1 MSESISGTILP
12 FFFRLTHHVNCYN
25 RFFVLFWNP
34 FMGYFGLLWCLGKLS
49 FYCPLTGPSASP
61 SFLSVM
67 TKQSLFLPAFFPIPA
82 ACLFARRCLIVLNMY
97 VSFADPVLNS
107 LFECW
112 CHAPQFHGTSQ
123 VVIRIAPSRF
133 RPKKEGFVFAPV
145 LLALSV
151 QKRRIL
157 RFFPG

>member
-49 FYCPLTGPSASP
+49 FYCRTFGLPFF
-61 SFLSVM
+61 SFCYDKAKPFLAGLLS
-67 TKQSLFLPAFFPIPA
+67 

-133 RPKKEGFVFAPV
+133 RPKKGFRA
-145 LLALSV
+145 ALSV

-157 RFFPG
+157 RG

>member
-34 FMGYFGLLWCLGKLS
+34 FMGAALVFGQAFFLLPVDGPFGLPFFS
-49 FYCPLTGPSASP
+49 FCYD
-61 SFLSVM
+61 
-67 TKQSLFLPAFFPIPA
+67 KSLFLPAFFPIPA

-107 LFECW
+107 LFDCW

-133 RPKKEGFVFAPV
+133 RPKKEGLVFAPV